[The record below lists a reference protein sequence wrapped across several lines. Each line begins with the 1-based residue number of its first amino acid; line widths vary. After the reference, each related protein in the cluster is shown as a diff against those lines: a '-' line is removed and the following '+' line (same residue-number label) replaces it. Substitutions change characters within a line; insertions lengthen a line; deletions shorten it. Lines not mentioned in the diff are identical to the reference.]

1 MGGWVKYRAV
11 PLLLLLLT
19 CCGGDTAIEPQE
31 GAPARRAVVTRGTFQ
46 ASVLLTGELQAVESA
61 KLVVPRTPMWRMPI
75 RWMEEDGALVIAG
88 QKVIELDNSQFTG
101 ELEQNRIA
109 ESRAHNDLLRKEADI
124 AIDLA
129 DREYRLAQA
138 RTQHERAAIEAAVP
152 EEIRSR
158 REHQEKQLALSKAE
172 VELQKAI
179 DDLETG
185 REAAV
190 AELEELRIALEEA
203 SREVRVADE
212 AIAQLTLRAPRDGIF
227 VISESRREGRKY
239 EVGDDVWVGLPVA
252 SIPELEEM
260 QVEAR
265 LSDVDDRKIAVGMK
279 TVCVLDAYPAE
290 SFEGEV
296 VEIAPVAKG
305 RGRESRRRSFNVV
318 IRLHHSDPE
327 KMRPGMSVRAEVLPP
342 PREDVLLAPR
352 FSFDFN
358 PEMPRALLAD
368 GSSREVVMGPCNT
381 LDCVV
386 EEGLNEGEEL
396 WSGG

>member
-1 MGGWVKYRAV
+1 MIRRFI

-19 CCGGDTAIEPQE
+19 GCGGDAAIERDPLPLE
-31 GAPARRAVVTRGTFQ
+31 HRAVVTRGAYQ
-46 ASVLLTGELQAVESA
+46 AAVLLTGELEAVESA

-75 RWMEEDGALVIAG
+75 RWMEEDGAEVTAG

-109 ESRAHNDLLRKEADI
+109 ESRARNDLLRKEADI
-124 AIDLA
+124 AVDLA

-138 RTQHERAAIEAAVP
+138 RTQHEKATIEAAVP

-158 REHQEKQLALSKAE
+158 REHQEKQLALSRAE

-190 AELEELRIALEEA
+190 AGLEELRIALEEA
-203 SREVRVADE
+203 SREVRVAEE

-227 VISESRREGRKY
+227 VISENRQEGRKF

-260 QVEAR
+260 RVEAS
-265 LSDVDDRKIAVGMK
+265 LSDVDDRKIAVGMRA
-279 TVCVLDAYPAE
+279 VCVLDAYPAE

-296 VEIAPVAKG
+296 VEIAPVAQG
-305 RGRESRRRSFNVV
+305 RGRESRRRSFRVV
-318 IRLHHSDPE
+318 IRLHDSDPE

-342 PREDVLLAPR
+342 RREDVLLAPR
-352 FSFDFN
+352 FAIDFSSDA
-358 PEMPRALLAD
+358 PLAMLED
-368 GSSREVVMGPCNT
+368 GSTRELVLGPCNS
-381 LDCVV
+381 LECVV
-386 EEGLNEGEEL
+386 EEGLSEGEEL

>member
-1 MGGWVKYRAV
+1 MIRRFA
-11 PLLLLLLT
+11 PLLLLSLT
-19 CCGGDTAIEPQE
+19 CCGGDTAVERTSPPLE
-31 GAPARRAVVTRGTFQ
+31 RRAVVTRGTFRT
-46 ASVLLTGELQAVESA
+46 AILLTGELQAVESA

-75 RWMEEDGALVIAG
+75 RWMEEDGAEVEAG
-88 QKVIELDNSQFTG
+88 QKVVELDNSQFTG

-109 ESRAHNDLLRKEADI
+109 ESRARNDLLRKEADI
-124 AIDLA
+124 AVDLA

-138 RTQHERAAIEAAVP
+138 RTQHEKAAIDAAVP

-190 AELEELRIALEEA
+190 AELEELRIALEKA
-203 SREVRVADE
+203 SREVLVADE
-212 AIAQLTLRAPRDGIF
+212 AIAKLALRAPRDGIF
-227 VISESRREGRKY
+227 VIEEHRREGRKF
-239 EVGDDVWVGLPVA
+239 EIGDDVWVGLPVA
-252 SIPELEEM
+252 SIPELKEM

-265 LSDVDDRKIAVGMK
+265 LSDVDDQKIAVGMR
-279 TVCVLDAYPAE
+279 TVCMLDAYPME
-290 SFEGEV
+290 SFDGEV

-305 RGRESRRRSFNVV
+305 RGRESRRRSFTVV
-318 IRLHHSDPE
+318 IRLHDSDPE
-327 KMRPGMSVRAEVLPP
+327 RMRPGMSVRAEVLPP

-352 FSFDFN
+352 FAIDFSSGK
-358 PEMPRALLAD
+358 PLAVLED
-368 GSSREVVMGPCNT
+368 GSSTEVVLGPCGSSE
-381 LDCVV
+381 CVV

>member
-1 MGGWVKYRAV
+1 
-11 PLLLLLLT
+11 LLLPLT
-19 CCGGDTAIEPQE
+19 CCGGDTAVEQRSLPLE
-31 GAPARRAVVTRGTFQ
+31 RRAVVTRGTFQ
-46 ASVLLTGELQAVESA
+46 TAILLTGELQAVESV

-75 RWMEEDGALVIAG
+75 RWMEEDGALVTAG

-109 ESRAHNDLLRKEADI
+109 ESRARNDLLRKEADI
-124 AIDLA
+124 AVDLA

-138 RTQHERAAIEAAVP
+138 RTQHEKAAIDAAVP

-179 DDLETG
+179 DDLQTG

-212 AIAQLTLRAPRDGIF
+212 AIGQLTLRAPRDGIF
-227 VISESRREGRKY
+227 VISENRREGRKF

-279 TVCVLDAYPAE
+279 AVCVLDAYPAE
-290 SFEGEV
+290 SFDGEV

-305 RGRESRRRSFNVV
+305 RGRESRRRSFRVI
-318 IRLHHSDPE
+318 IRLHDSDPE
-327 KMRPGMSVRAEVLPP
+327 KMRPGMSVRAEILPP
-342 PREDVLLAPR
+342 PRKDVLLAPR
-352 FSFDFN
+352 FAIDFSS
-358 PEMPRALLAD
+358 EVPRATLED
-368 GSSREVVMGPCNT
+368 GSTSEIVMGPCGSRV
-381 LDCVV
+381 CVV